1 MAHEHLFCIST
12 RAQPHGDD
20 NGDYRESF
28 IAAARTHIAT
38 AAHTRTHDQHPQL
51 THDALR
57 RDRHGRLAA
66 GPSPPLHS
74 LTEPG

>member
-28 IAAARTHIAT
+28 IAAARTHVAT
-38 AAHTRTHDQHPQL
+38 AAHTRTHDQL
-51 THDALR
+51 AHDVLR
-57 RDRHGRLAA
+57 RDRHGWPAA